1 MAKLCRCGKICE
13 DTFGDDG
20 HGPCEFRS
28 GISTQRRNV
37 SGDGWSHSR
46 KIMLYKLGDPKVVAE
61 MEAARA
67 AIEEWQ
73 RKRESAKPGSKA
85 GASNG

>member
-13 DTFGDDG
+13 DAFGVNG

-28 GISTQRRNV
+28 GISTQRRDV
-37 SGDGWSHSR
+37 SDDGWSHSR
-46 KIMLYKLGDPKVVAE
+46 KIMLYRLGDPQVVAE
-61 MEAARA
+61 MEVARA

-73 RKRESAKPGSKA
+73 RKREAAKPGTEA
-85 GASNG
+85 GVSNG